1 MELQPFSIAGDTV
14 TRSVTTSSARVALT
28 QAPSSPAELT
38 VIVFN
43 EGPSTAFVKFG
54 SSTVTAAVA
63 SGHPIAAGA
72 SEVFSVNATANTHLA
87 AITAAS
93 TATLYVTSGAGIPY
107 GYGVGGLAAG
117 PATGSNVNIAA
128 AGGVA
133 VVAGTAPVPVGFY
146 NPTGGALL
154 DPTAAAEVVGNVAS
168 AATDSGKPVKAGAKY
183 VSTMPMY
190 STGQRTDLIADVNGN
205 LRALL
210 VATPINPTDGI
221 PNTSLQSALNQN
233 DNVGGGTR
241 ALYVGNAVYNGS
253 TWDRMRSAG
262 SALGLLTENGPYLLG
277 RVVADGQI
285 KGSAGF
291 IHTVS
296 IAPLTA
302 TPTAGLLTI
311 YNSTTETGTV
321 VYSEWIFATTVGH
334 TITLDIPC
342 STGIY
347 VGFDGTLANVQVTV
361 AYR

>member
-1 MELQPFSIAGDTV
+1 MELQPFTPAGDTAS
-14 TRSVTTSSARVALT
+14 RAVTTSSARVALT
-28 QAPSSPAELT
+28 QKPGSSVELT
-38 VIVFN
+38 VIVYN
-43 EGPSTAFVKFG
+43 QGTIDAFVAFG
-54 SSTVTAAVA
+54 DSTVTATTA
-63 SGHPIAAGA
+63 STPVPAGT
-72 SEVFSVNATANTHLA
+72 SMVFSVPNQSAAYIA
-87 AITAAS
+87 AITAS
-93 TATLYVTSGAGIPY
+93 GATTLKITSGSGIPY
-107 GYGVGGLAAG
+107 GFAAG
-117 PATGSNVNIAA
+117 QAGGSATGENVNIAA

-133 VVAGTAPVPVGFY
+133 VVAATAPVPVGFY
-146 NPTGGALL
+146 NPVGGALL

-183 VSTMPMY
+183 VSTMPTY